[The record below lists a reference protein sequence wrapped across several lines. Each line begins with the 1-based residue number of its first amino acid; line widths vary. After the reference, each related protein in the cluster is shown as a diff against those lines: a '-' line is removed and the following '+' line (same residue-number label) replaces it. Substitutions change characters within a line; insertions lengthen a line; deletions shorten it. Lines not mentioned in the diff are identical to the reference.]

1 MVVVLRE
8 LANSDPS
15 FLERCANDPDAQ
27 GRKRHY
33 IARTPEEL
41 YPGREDLR
49 DLYEK
54 LPGGWLVG
62 TNLSNQIKRRIIG
75 VAAKI
80 AGLQV
85 GRDIVL
91 PF

>member
-1 MVVVLRE
+1 MALDKT
-8 LANSDPS
+8 LADVT
-15 FLERCANDPDAQ
+15 D
-27 GRKRHY
+27 RH
-33 IARTPEEL
+33 IARTLEEL
-41 YPGREDLR
+41 YPNREHLR
-49 DLYEK
+49 KLYEK

-62 TNLSNQIKRRIIG
+62 TNLSNQTKRKIIG
-75 VAAKI
+75 VAAKV